1 MNQQVPLYFVLI
13 FLACFSTTL
22 FGQIDSTNLPLLIID
37 TFGRE
42 IVDEP
47 KIDADL
53 KIIYA
58 EPHYNHPG
66 DTGNIYD
73 GKIGIE
79 IRGRYS
85 ASLPQKPYGIETRNA
100 LGENLNVPLF
110 HMPDENDWI
119 LLANYND
126 KTFMR
131 NSLTF
136 ELFRKMGHY
145 APQTQFCEVVVNTF
159 YQGIY
164 VFTEKIKRDKG
175 RVDIAKLNPDEISGD
190 DLTGG
195 YIIKVDY
202 YDDSNSWT
210 SSYKPGR
217 HPDKNVH
224 FVYEYPAADELAPEQ
239 KQYIRDFIHD
249 FETLLYAAKYSHH
262 RISKFI
268 DIPSFIDYFILNELA
283 RNVDAYKKSSFFYKD
298 KDSDGGLLHMGPV
311 WDFDWAWKN
320 INECFF
326 GAQDGSGWAYK
337 VHDCDVWP
345 VPPGWMNRLLRD
357 PVYAQ
362 KLSNRY
368 FSLRESY
375 LSEDHIFNYIDSMA
389 QVLDAAQIRH
399 FDRWRILGIN
409 VGAPETDAQPNTYA
423 GEIDKFKNWITSRLR
438 WLDANMPS
446 IVVTDVE
453 ESNQHKTI
461 QLFPNPAMTH
471 ITLHAAQA
479 IRQVEIFSLNGK
491 SLHARK
497 GLDGN
502 SIEMDIGTI
511 QGGVFLIKVI
521 FSDGTSRTEKLVKM
535 E

>member
-1 MNQQVPLYFVLI
+1 MNQEGASF
-13 FLACFSTTL
+13 FCAHFSR
-22 FGQIDSTNLPLLIID
+22 LLLNYAFWSNRFYQPSVFIID
-37 TFGRE
+37 THGRE

-58 EPHYNHPG
+58 EQHYNHPG

-110 HMPDENDWI
+110 HMPNENDWI

-202 YDDSNSWT
+202 YDDSNSWI

-217 HPDKNVH
+217 HPDQNVH

-239 KQYIRDFIHD
+239 KTIH
-249 FETLLYAAKYSHH
+249 
-262 RISKFI
+262 
-268 DIPSFIDYFILNELA
+268 
-283 RNVDAYKKSSFFYKD
+283 
-298 KDSDGGLLHMGPV
+298 
-311 WDFDWAWKN
+311 
-320 INECFF
+320 
-326 GAQDGSGWAYK
+326 
-337 VHDCDVWP
+337 
-345 VPPGWMNRLLRD
+345 PG
-357 PVYAQ
+357 
-362 KLSNRY
+362 
-368 FSLRESY
+368 F
-375 LSEDHIFNYIDSMA
+375 
-389 QVLDAAQIRH
+389 
-399 FDRWRILGIN
+399 
-409 VGAPETDAQPNTYA
+409 
-423 GEIDKFKNWITSRLR
+423 
-438 WLDANMPS
+438 
-446 IVVTDVE
+446 
-453 ESNQHKTI
+453 
-461 QLFPNPAMTH
+461 
-471 ITLHAAQA
+471 HA
-479 IRQVEIFSLNGK
+479 
-491 SLHARK
+491 
-497 GLDGN
+497 
-502 SIEMDIGTI
+502 
-511 QGGVFLIKVI
+511 
-521 FSDGTSRTEKLVKM
+521 
-535 E
+535 

>member
-1 MNQQVPLYFVLI
+1 MNQKVPIFFLLVL
-13 FLACFSTTL
+13 LVCFQGIL
-22 FGQIDSTNLPLLIID
+22 FAQIDSTNLPLFIIN
-37 TFGRE
+37 THGNE

-47 KIDADL
+47 KINADL

-58 EPHYNHPG
+58 DQHYNHPA

-85 ASLPQKPYGIETRNA
+85 ASLPQKPYGFETKNE
-100 LGENLNVPLF
+100 LGENLNIPLF
-110 HMPDENDWI
+110 HMPEENDWI

-145 APQTQFCEVVVNTF
+145 APRTQFCEVVVNTF

-202 YDDSNSWT
+202 YNDYNSWI
-210 SSYKPGR
+210 SSYQPGSN
-217 HPDKNVH
+217 PDQNVH
-224 FVYEYPAADELAPEQ
+224 FVYESPAVDELAAEQ
-239 KQYIRDFIHD
+239 KKYIRDFMHE
-249 FETLLYAAKYSHH
+249 FETLLYSSNYSHQ

-268 DIPSFIDYFILNELA
+268 DIPSFMDYFILNEVA

-298 KDSDGGLLHMGPV
+298 KDSNGGLLHMGPV

-337 VHDCDVWP
+337 VHDCDIWP
-345 VPPGWMNRLLRD
+345 VPPTWMNRLLRD
-357 PVYAQ
+357 PIYAQ
-362 KLSNRY
+362 KLSERY

-375 LSEDHIFNYIDSMA
+375 LSEDHIFNYIDSVA
-389 QVLDAAQIRH
+389 QILDAAQIRH
-399 FDRWRILGIN
+399 FNRWRILGIN
-409 VGAPETDAQPNTYA
+409 VGAPETDAQPITYA
-423 GEIDKFKNWITSRLR
+423 GEIDKFKNWISTRLK

-446 IVVTDVE
+446 IVVTGLPEVG
-453 ESNQHKTI
+453 QHKNI
-461 QLFPNPAMTH
+461 QLFPNPATTH
-471 ITLHAAQA
+471 ITLKADQDV
-479 IRQVEIFSLNGK
+479 RQVEIFSINGK
-491 SLHARK
+491 SLLFQT

-502 SIEMDIGTI
+502 PIEMDIGNI
-511 QGGVFLIKVI
+511 KGGIFLIKAS
-521 FSDGTSRTEKLVKM
+521 FSDGTIRTEKLVKI